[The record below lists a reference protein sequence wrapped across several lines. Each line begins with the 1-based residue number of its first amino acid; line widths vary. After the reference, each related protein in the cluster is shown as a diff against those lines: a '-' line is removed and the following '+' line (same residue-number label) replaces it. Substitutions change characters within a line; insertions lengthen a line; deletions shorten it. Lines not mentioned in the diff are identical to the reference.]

1 MQAPEEARTE
11 SRADRPGACVG
22 PNAVIQLAD
31 ALRDMHGTGAAR
43 QVFECAGFAELLDQP
58 PTQMI
63 NERIPAALFTALWQ
77 NLPDESAT
85 RIAKAAGQRTADYI
99 LANRIPRAVQI
110 ILRRLPAPIAAPIL
124 LAAINKNAWTFVG
137 SGTCRTS
144 AGQPAVIEISD
155 NPLAMPDCV
164 WHQAV
169 FERLFREL
177 VSLATVVRHSMCCTR
192 GDPLCHFELSFSGP
206 KHSNRDFP

>member
-11 SRADRPGACVG
+11 ARADHPGACVG
-22 PNAVIQLAD
+22 PNAVIQLAH
-31 ALRDMHGTGAAR
+31 ALRDMHGTDAAR

-63 NERIPAALFTALWQ
+63 NEHIPAALFAALWR

-85 RIAKAAGQRTADYI
+85 RIAKDAGRRTADYI

-110 ILRRLPAPIAAPIL
+110 ILRRLPAQIAAPIL

-137 SGTCRTS
+137 SGTCHTRP
-144 AGQPAVIEISD
+144 GQPAVIEVAN

-164 WHQAV
+164 WHQSV

-177 VSLATVVRHSMCCTR
+177 VSPATVVRHSMCCTR
-192 GDPLCHFELSFSGP
+192 GEPVCRFELSFSGP
-206 KHSNRDFP
+206 KRRNRDFR